1 MRHPSGQTD
10 RQSDR
15 QTDRQTWLIAILR
28 TSTRGEVTMFEG
40 KGHMKVDHVITMLVV
55 PSKYSIVFASSVI
68 LKL

>member
-1 MRHPSGQTD
+1 VRYASG
-10 RQSDR
+10 

-40 KGHMKVDHVITMLVV
+40 KGHMKVDHVTTVSVV
-55 PSKYSIVFASSVI
+55 PSKYSTVFASSVI